1 MRITKLAILS
11 QKYIIQKYKIEIN
24 YYPKV
29 ESVVNKK
36 C

>member
-1 MRITKLAILS
+1 MRITKLAILC